1 MIYICMLSFA
11 LVFQSIPPLLSLII
25 PEMQIS
31 YAQAGLLM
39 SLFALPGIFIAIPGG
54 IIADRF
60 GMKKVGVGS
69 LFLMIAGTFLVGVS
83 NNFLFMCLGRI
94 VSGIGALTLAVVL
107 PQLLSRWFMGKEL
120 GVGMG
125 IFNTAMPLGTIISFN
140 LLSIVG
146 KSFGWQATI
155 FLTTIASIFAFL
167 MFLLLF
173 REPPHIEIRKTKG
186 SVFEDITKLGFP
198 IWLIGFAWMWFNAA
212 FISFT
217 TFAKNFLEAKGYE
230 LSFAS
235 FLSSIVMM
243 GSLTLSP
250 MIGYLLHRF
259 GKEEVFIGVG
269 GVVLAVLVFL
279 VPTSSFLI
287 PLFILIGIFAAFVPA
302 PIYSLPSKIVDSKNL
317 GLGFG
322 ILTACLN
329 VGILAG
335 PYVAG
340 LAKDFTGE
348 YYLSFYLM
356 SLFAILQTITIVLFK
371 IGEARSIRQ

>member
-1 MIYICMLSFA
+1 
-11 LVFQSIPPLLSLII
+11 
-25 PEMQIS
+25 
-31 YAQAGLLM
+31 
-39 SLFALPGIFIAIPGG
+39 
-54 IIADRF
+54 
-60 GMKKVGVGS
+60 
-69 LFLMIAGTFLVGVS
+69 
-83 NNFLFMCLGRI
+83 
-94 VSGIGALTLAVVL
+94 
-107 PQLLSRWFMGKEL
+107 
-120 GVGMG
+120 
-125 IFNTAMPLGTIISFN
+125 
-140 LLSIVG
+140 
-146 KSFGWQATI
+146 
-155 FLTTIASIFAFL
+155 
-167 MFLLLF
+167 
-173 REPPHIEIRKTKG
+173 
-186 SVFEDITKLGFP
+186 
-198 IWLIGFAWMWFNAA
+198 MWFNAA

-230 LSFAS
+230 TSFAS

-250 MIGYLLHRF
+250 MIGYLLYRF

-269 GVVLAVLVFL
+269 GIVLAVLIFF

-302 PIYSLPSKIVDSKNL
+302 PIYSLPSKIVDSENL

-335 PYVAG
+335 PYFVG

-371 IGEARSIRQ
+371 IGEARALRQ